1 MVDKIFNVQKNILH
15 LGQFSS
21 NSSSLFC
28 GKLKFPIIKTSL
40 ETYL

>member
-1 MVDKIFNVQKNILH
+1 MIIKISSVQKNILH

-28 GKLKFPIIKTSL
+28 GKLKFPIIQTSL